1 MIKWLKNLKIWV
13 FGMSNVEITSR
24 NSVRGRE
31 FIFRFNDRLYVFKTK
46 KEAEVKLMELQGGSL
61 F

>member
-1 MIKWLKNLKIWV
+1 
-13 FGMSNVEITSR
+13 MSNVEITSR

-46 KEAEVKLMELQGGSL
+46 KEAEVKLMELQSGSL